1 MSGRPIVFARLP
13 ASDGT
18 EDELAHRRRGDARAD
33 EVGGATDH
41 DLDVAARVRVEQLL
55 RHRRARRALLVL
67 GARRRGLGH
76 RRSAR
81 GAVRVEV
88 LERDEARHRLR
99 SAAPTTASCSGG
111 NSCGH
116 RW

>member
-1 MSGRPIVFARLP
+1 MSGRPIVWARLP
-13 ASDGT
+13 ASDGA
-18 EDELAHRRRGDARAD
+18 EDELAHRRRGDARTD

-55 RHRRARRALLVL
+55 RHRGAGRALRVL
-67 GARRRGLGH
+67 RRDGVDSVIGAPPG
-76 RRSAR
+76 

-88 LERDEARHRLR
+88 LEHDEARAGTL
-99 SAAPTTASCSGG
+99 AAATTASCSGG